1 MSDGFD
7 PSRSTAT
14 ITAIADF
21 ISNPN
26 MIDLTTVPGCGAAN
40 IRLLNDAGIFTV
52 YQLMGQFLML
62 KGPDDSSIDHCDKL
76 WHWMRGSGVNSA
88 RNNIIE
94 AIASKANVYFPNIY
108 DASQYEA

>member
-14 ITAIADF
+14 FTAIADF

-26 MIDLTTVPGCGAAN
+26 MIDLTTVPGCGPAN

-62 KGPDDSSIDHCDKL
+62 KGPDDSSIDHCDKF
-76 WHWMRGSGVNSA
+76 WHWMRGIGVNA
-88 RNNIIE
+88 QRNTIIE
-94 AIASKANVYFPNIY
+94 AIGTKCNVAYPNIY